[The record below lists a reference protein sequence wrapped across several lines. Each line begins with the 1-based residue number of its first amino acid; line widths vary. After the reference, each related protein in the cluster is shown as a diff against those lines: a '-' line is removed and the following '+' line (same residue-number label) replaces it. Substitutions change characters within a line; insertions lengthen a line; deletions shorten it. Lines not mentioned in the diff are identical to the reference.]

1 MSFDVRNP
9 FKTDK
14 IGLGRL
20 SEPGMVVAGELA
32 IVEGAG
38 LEIPWTLGGKDRG
51 SPAKTDDNGVGL
63 LAEAT
68 EEAAEKGRPANGVVA
83 DAKASL
89 GAGVAHG
96 VEEPC
101 GAGVAEG
108 IEASPEKTAG
118 MGVEVALC
126 TDVTGTPGNERD
138 LMTVGVGVDG

>member
-14 IGLGRL
+14 IGLGKL

-32 IVEGAG
+32 IVDGMG
-38 LEIPWTLGGKDRG
+38 LEIPWALGGKDKG

-63 LAEAT
+63 LVEAI
-68 EEAAEKGRPANGVVA
+68 EEVAGNGRPANGAAA

-101 GAGVAEG
+101 GAGVAVG

-118 MGVEVALC
+118 IGVEVAL
-126 TDVTGTPGNERD
+126 
-138 LMTVGVGVDG
+138 

>member
-14 IGLGRL
+14 IGLGKL

-32 IVEGAG
+32 IVDGAG
-38 LEIPWTLGGKDRG
+38 LEIPCALGGKDKG
-51 SPAKTDDNGVGL
+51 SPAKTDDNGAGL
-63 LAEAT
+63 LVEAIEEVAEN
-68 EEAAEKGRPANGVVA
+68 GRPANGAAA

-101 GAGVAEG
+101 GAGVALG
-108 IEASPEKTAG
+108 IEASPEKTEG
-118 MGVEVALC
+118 IGVEVAL
-126 TDVTGTPGNERD
+126 
-138 LMTVGVGVDG
+138 

>member
-14 IGLGRL
+14 IGLGKL
-20 SEPGMVVAGELA
+20 SEPGMVVAGELT
-32 IVEGAG
+32 IVDGTG
-38 LEIPWTLGGKDRG
+38 LESPWALGGKDKGR
-51 SPAKTDDNGVGL
+51 PAKTDDNGVGL
-63 LAEAT
+63 LAEAI
-68 EEAAEKGRPANGVVA
+68 EEVAENGRPANGAVA

-101 GAGVAEG
+101 GAGVAVG

-118 MGVEVALC
+118 IGVEVAL
-126 TDVTGTPGNERD
+126 
-138 LMTVGVGVDG
+138 